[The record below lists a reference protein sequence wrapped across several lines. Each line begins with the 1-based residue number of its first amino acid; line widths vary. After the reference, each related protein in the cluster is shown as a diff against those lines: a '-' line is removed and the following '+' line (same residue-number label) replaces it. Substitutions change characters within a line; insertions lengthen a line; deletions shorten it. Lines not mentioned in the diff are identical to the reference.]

1 MQVGRPSI
9 EKFCPRDFEIES
21 LTRKTNKIIIF
32 RGKNMDHFCKS
43 TTYLPDNLNKLIT
56 MITLGTNI
64 REQSSVLLA
73 RITNNK

>member
-1 MQVGRPSI
+1 
-9 EKFCPRDFEIES
+9 
-21 LTRKTNKIIIF
+21 
-32 RGKNMDHFCKS
+32 MDHFCKS

-56 MITLGTNI
+56 MITLGTYI